1 MAISASLLK
10 WGLRFYPPLLF
21 QRIWVVN
28 IAKDFKS
35 TTVKVNRSLFNI
47 NYNSAIFGGT
57 LFCAADPFHPIMM
70 HQVLINKGYKVIVWS
85 KSAQINFLKPG
96 ATDLRFTATLTD
108 ADIAEAEHII
118 NTEGKYTRN
127 FIVDFYNKAGEIC
140 VTVSNEVYI
149 RNLSFTE
156 KTA

>member
-28 IAKDFKS
+28 IAKDFKT

-85 KSAQINFLKPG
+85 KSAQIKFLKPG